1 MAKIQN
7 TDIPNADEDL
17 DQQKLLFSARG
28 IRNDT
33 ATMETTLTVSYK
45 TKYILTIHM
54 IQQLYFLVFTQ
65 SYCKCMSTQKPE
77 HHSLWQ

>member
-7 TDIPNADEDL
+7 TDTPNADEDL

-45 TKYILTIHM
+45 TIYKTALRPR
-54 IQQLYFLVFTQ
+54 
-65 SYCKCMSTQKPE
+65 SSTPM
-77 HHSLWQ
+77 